1 MQSLNALKT
10 FATEKLTNYPHIT
23 HTGLFQRI
31 TQNLHLELIIK
42 GDKYLL
48 SPMYMLLRGEMVE
61 ELKSFVSQNEE
72 FLDSLKEFIINSLY
86 VYSAVI
92 EENAYY
98 LSHDQD
104 ILIARLLH
112 RKELE
117 FEVKFYSHYQEELL
131 SAYNDKIYLGR
142 IFIDL
147 KKFERKNFGL
157 NDYFLSILEQNTKIQ
172 ERARHKLRFYE
183 DYKKSDLDEIDYLC
197 KEVTAEAMERI
208 KLFPKGDPKEI
219 PTVNLMEMVDT
230 ILYMQNLMI
239 ELREFTQ
246 EFENKLR
253 TREENNFVKHLTKFS
268 KDLINDIKYL
278 TKLFYLIGLKI
289 SKHSPI

>member
-1 MQSLNALKT
+1 MQTLNALKT
-10 FATEKLTNYPHIT
+10 LNNEKLTNYPHIT
-23 HTGLFQRI
+23 HSSLFERI
-31 TQNLHLELIIK
+31 TRNLHLELIVR

-48 SPMYMLLRGEMVE
+48 SPLYALLRGEPME
-61 ELKSFVSQNEE
+61 ELMKFVAQNEPL
-72 FLDSLKEFIINSLY
+72 LDTLKEFIINSLY
-86 VYSAVI
+86 GYSAVI

-112 RKELE
+112 REELK

-157 NDYFLSILEQNTKIQ
+157 NDYFLSILDQNTKIQ
-172 ERARHKLRFYE
+172 ERAHHKLRSYE
-183 DYKKSDLDEIDYLC
+183 DYKKSDLDEIDYLS
-197 KEVTAEAMERI
+197 KEMTAEAMERI

-219 PTVNLMEMVDT
+219 PSVKLMEMVDV
-230 ILYMQNLMI
+230 ILYVQNLMI

-246 EFENKLR
+246 EFENRLR
-253 TREENNFVKHLTKFS
+253 AREENNFAKHLTKFS

-278 TKLFYLIGLKI
+278 TKLFYLMGLKI
-289 SKHSPI
+289 SNYSPI

>member
-1 MQSLNALKT
+1 MQTLNALKP
-10 FATEKLTNYPHIT
+10 FANEKLTNYPHIT
-23 HTGLFQRI
+23 HTGLFERI
-31 TQNLHLELIIK
+31 TRNLHLELIIK
-42 GDKYLL
+42 EDKYLL
-48 SPMYMLLRGEMVE
+48 SPLYTLLRGEMVD
-61 ELKSFVSQNEE
+61 ELRSFVSQNEE

-112 RKELE
+112 REELE

-157 NDYFLSILEQNTKIQ
+157 NDYFHSILEQNTKIQ

-183 DYKKSDLDEIDYLC
+183 DYKKSDLDEVDYLS

-208 KLFPKGDPKEI
+208 KLFPKGNPREI
-219 PTVNLMEMVDT
+219 PTVDLMEMVDT
-230 ILYMQNLMI
+230 ILYVQNLMI

-253 TREENNFVKHLTKFS
+253 IREENNFVKHLTKFS

-278 TKLFYLIGLKI
+278 TKLFYFIGLKI
-289 SKHSPI
+289 SKYSPI